1 VHLLVTGGAGYVGS
15 VVAEFAVAA
24 GHEVT
29 VIDNLQGG
37 KRAAVPEGCCFVAAD
52 FGDAQTLDRI
62 FFSSGRVDAVIHLAA
77 EAAIATSVTDP
88 AKYFVN
94 NVSKGLTLLEA
105 MMRHG
110 VRRMV
115 FSSTAATYGEPRTVP
130 IAEDHPLQ
138 PINAYGESKLMF
150 ERCLTWF
157 HRAYGLRAICLRY
170 FNAAG
175 ATARHGEDR
184 PEETHLI
191 PLALAAATGKRT
203 PLPIYGT
210 DYPTPDGTCVRDYVH
225 VSDIARAHLAALD
238 HIDEIGFDCFNVGSE
253 SGYSVME
260 VIRATETVIKRR
272 VPHVLSRRRPG
283 DPAVLVAT
291 ASKLGRVLKWRPRQ
305 SSLEAIVESAWVW
318 RKRFPDGY
326 AS

>member
-1 VHLLVTGGAGYVGS
+1 MHLLVTGGAGYVGS
-15 VVAEFAVAA
+15 VVAEFALSA
-24 GHEVT
+24 GYQVT

-37 KRAAVPEGCCFVAAD
+37 KRAAVPEGCRLVAAD
-52 FGDAQTLDRI
+52 FGDERALEQVL
-62 FFSSGRVDAVIHLAA
+62 SSGRVDAVIHLAA
-77 EAAIATSVTDP
+77 EAAIATSITDP

-94 NVSKGLTLLEA
+94 NVAKGLTLLEA
-105 MMRHG
+105 MRRHG
-110 VRRMV
+110 VGRIV
-115 FSSTAATYGEPRTVP
+115 FSSTAATYGEPLTVP

-175 ATARHGEDR
+175 ATAVHGEDR

-191 PLALAAATGKRT
+191 PLALAAATGKSDV
-203 PLPIYGT
+203 LNVYGT

-225 VSDIARAHLAALD
+225 VADIARAHLAALAR
-238 HIDEIGFDCFNVGSE
+238 IDDIGFECFNVGSE
-253 SGYSVME
+253 SGYSVLD
-260 VIRATETVIKRR
+260 VIKATEAVIKRR
-272 VPHVLSRRRPG
+272 IPRIIGPRRPG

-291 ASKLGRVLKWRPRQ
+291 ASKLSRVLGWQPQQ
-305 SSLEAIVESAWVW
+305 SSLETIIATAWEW
-318 RKRFPDGY
+318 RARFPDGY
-326 AS
+326 AC